1 MSVTKP
7 DPIAAAL
14 DNGADVVPTIL
25 QPSPGWRAVHFQEL
39 WDFRELLWTLAM
51 RDIRVRYKQT
61 LLGAAWA
68 VIQPLLSTF
77 LFTLIFAYLAK
88 MSTDGQN
95 PLLFYFSGML
105 PWQLFS
111 NALTQAGNSLVEN
124 KNLITKIYFPRLIV
138 PMATVAAGL
147 VDFLVALGML
157 AVLMVVLAVFPP
169 HVHTLPPWQVI
180 FLPAFLLLAL
190 MAALG
195 VGLWLSALNVEYRDV
210 RYIMP
215 FITQFWLYATPV
227 AYPASLFH
235 AGWMRTLLG
244 LNPMSGV
251 VTGFRWCLLGTPLS
265 AGLMI
270 TNAVTIAVILFGG
283 VYYFRRLERGFA
295 DIV

>member
-1 MSVTKP
+1 LTVNESNRVQ
-7 DPIAAAL
+7 AAL
-14 DNGADVVPTIL
+14 AEMKVGDIAPTIL
-25 QPSPGWRAVHFQEL
+25 QPSPGWRAVHFREL
-39 WDFRELLWTLAM
+39 WDFRELLWTLAA

-61 LLGAAWA
+61 ILGAAWA
-68 VIQPLLSTF
+68 VIQPLFSTI
-77 LFTLIFAYLAK
+77 LFTIIFWRLAGMK
-88 MSTDGQN
+88 TDGAN

-111 NALTQAGNSLVEN
+111 NALTQAGNSLVDN
-124 KNLITKIYFPRLIV
+124 KNLITKIYFPRLII

-147 VDFLVALGML
+147 VDFAVGLCSMI
-157 AVLMVVLAVFPP
+157 VLMCICRTAPPLQVVL
-169 HVHTLPPWQVI
+169 LPG
-180 FLPAFLLLAL
+180 FLLLAI

-210 RYIMP
+210 RYVVP
-215 FITQFWLYATPV
+215 FLTQFWMYATPV
-227 AYPASLFH
+227 VYPASMLP
-235 AGWMRTLLG
+235 AGWKRTVMG

-251 VTGFRWCLLGTPLS
+251 VEGFRWCLLGTPLS

-270 TNAVTIAVILFGG
+270 TNAITIAAVLVGG